1 MPKVN
6 DLEGQQDQGGK
17 HGGQAGM
24 PKHSP
29 SAADQGIMRDEL
41 GQEQPRDKERAR
53 QVSRK
58 DKGNDP
64 PGEKR

>member
-1 MPKVN
+1 MPKEN

-24 PKHSP
+24 PRPASGGP
-29 SAADQGIMRDEL
+29 SDQGVVRDER
-41 GQEQPRDKERAR
+41 GQEQPRDKERAQ

-58 DKGNDP
+58 GKADEP
-64 PGEKR
+64 PAQ

>member
-1 MPKVN
+1 MPKEN

-24 PKHSP
+24 PRPASGAP
-29 SAADQGIMRDEL
+29 VDQGIARDER
-41 GQEQPRDKERAR
+41 GQEQPRDKERAQ

-58 DKGNDP
+58 GKADDP
-64 PGEKR
+64 PTP